1 MMSKQKTAR
10 EARRMFHLCLVDGML
25 DEGRVRLVVQ
35 EILKSRHRG
44 YMLLLGYFQRLVE
57 SDYLRHLA
65 KIESATPVS
74 SDLETNI
81 WDGLVRMYGPGIV
94 AVFSIKPALIGGMR
108 IQVGS
113 DVYDG
118 SVRHSL
124 EQLKRRFGI
133 EGSNDKNNQIESGKV

>member
-1 MMSKQKTAR
+1 
-10 EARRMFHLCLVDGML
+10 MFHLCLVDGML

-35 EILKSRHRG
+35 EILKFRHRG
-44 YMLLLGYFQRLVE
+44 YLLLLGYFLRLVKI
-57 SDYLRHLA
+57 DYLRHLA

-81 WDGLVRMYGPGIV
+81 RDGLVRMYGLGIV

-118 SVRHSL
+118 SVQHSL
-124 EQLKRRFGI
+124 EKLKRSFGI
-133 EGSNDKNNQIESGKV
+133 EGSNDKNNQIESGRV

>member
-1 MMSKQKTAR
+1 MMSKQKAAR

-35 EILKSRHRG
+35 EILKFRHRG
-44 YMLLLGYFQRLVE
+44 YLLLLGYFQRLVKI
-57 SDYLRHLA
+57 DYLRHLA

-81 WDGLVRMYGPGIV
+81 RDGLVRRYGLGIV

-118 SVRHSL
+118 SVQHGL
-124 EQLKRRFGI
+124 EKLKRSFGI
-133 EGSNDKNNQIESGKV
+133 EGLNDKNNQIESGKM